1 MYRKDKKDE
10 FYTRKAREEKYP
22 ARSVY
27 KLKEMDG
34 KYKLMKKGDRI
45 LDLGAAPGSWMLYA
59 SQKVGVKGKV
69 VGVDVSDLKI
79 ALATNTVFL
88 QKDITDLKVEK
99 FSDPRKQ
106 FDLVLSDLAPKTT
119 GIKSAD
125 VINSLL
131 LCDNAL
137 AIAKLVLKKG
147 GSFVCKIFEGNMTD
161 KFFREIKKDFRFA
174 KMFRPKAVLKGSR
187 ENYVIGQNFKND

>member
-27 KLKEMDG
+27 KLKEIDD
-34 KYKLMKKGDRI
+34 KYKLIKKGDRV
-45 LDLGAAPGSWMLYA
+45 LDLGAAPGSWMFYI
-59 SQKVGVKGKV
+59 SQQVGEKGEV
-69 VGVDVSDLKI
+69 VGVDIGDLKI
-79 ALATNTVFL
+79 SLASNMIFMR
-88 QKDITDLKVEK
+88 KDIVDLEVEK
-99 FSDPRKQ
+99 FIEPGKQ

-119 GIKSAD
+119 GIKSVDAT
-125 VINSLL
+125 NSLL
-131 LCDNAL
+131 LCDKAL

-161 KFFREIKKDFRFA
+161 KFFKEIKKEFKFA
-174 KMFRPKAVLKGSR
+174 KAFRPEAVLKGSK
-187 ENYVIGQNFKND
+187 EIYIIGIGYGQ